1 MAFEAQNAKRML
13 AYRLHALTNSPAFSW
28 RAASALHS
36 LYPPGEEGRL
46 VLTEPQKGIISSA
59 SELMLHAF
67 NGSED
72 EAYRIALAVGRL
84 SNCRKDH
91 AEKFMYA
98 LSTVAGG
105 NPAFARMALEGFPE
119 RTTDASLLQVYARTL
134 FLLYAKGGEKPAISF
149 AELFSHVG
157 RFPGSARL
165 MADSLAFSLENMH
178 MPDLDAFMKS
188 FSMDWMQAL
197 GSKVFR
203 ENPPD

>member
-59 SELMLHAF
+59 AQLMLNAF
-67 NGSED
+67 SGSED
-72 EAYRIALAVGRL
+72 EAFMISRAVGRL
-84 SNCRKDH
+84 AGCRQDH
-91 AEKFMYA
+91 AVLFMDA
-98 LSTVAGG
+98 LSLSAGG
-105 NPAFARMALEGFPE
+105 SPAFARMALEGFPE
-119 RTTDASLLQVYARTL
+119 RTTDVSLLGIYARTL
-134 FLLYAKGGEKPAISF
+134 FLLYAKGGERPALAF

-178 MPDLDAFMKS
+178 MPDLGAFMKS
-188 FSMDWMQAL
+188 FSMDWMRAL